1 MEYQRRLRCSSILGC
16 NDDWRGGYAPGR
28 EASTSQGSMDMQK
41 TLTSSRMQLGIATTV
56 LGENGSHRIHFRRS
70 NNLFQGILT
79 TLAGAFLTKVR
90 AGGEPE
96 TSTIQAHD
104 LNQFVRKCE
113 AFQID
118 HGHEVGDRHND
129 EIKQYRDDLEL
140 ILRQKQIEYVHRLS
154 SHSRICTTLTYSVRP
169 CNTEKMQGD

>member
-1 MEYQRRLRCSSILGC
+1 
-16 NDDWRGGYAPGR
+16 
-28 EASTSQGSMDMQK
+28 MQK
-41 TLTSSRMQLGIATTV
+41 TLTKTGCSWELQQRCLVRTV
-56 LGENGSHRIHFRRS
+56 PTVYAFRQS
-70 NNLFQGILT
+70 NNQFQGILT

-140 ILRQKQIEYVHRLS
+140 ILRQKQIEYVRHLS
-154 SHSRICTTLTYSVRP
+154 SRSRICMTLTYSVKP
-169 CNTEKMQGD
+169 HNMENMQGETESCT